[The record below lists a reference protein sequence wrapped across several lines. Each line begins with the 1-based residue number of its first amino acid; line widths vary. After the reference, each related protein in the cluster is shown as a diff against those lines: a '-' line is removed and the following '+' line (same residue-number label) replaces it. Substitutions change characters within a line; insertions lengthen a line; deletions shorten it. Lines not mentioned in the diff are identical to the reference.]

1 MTKLSSYHN
10 NYCTTIFFLNLYIK
24 VVFCSLQRTGGGRT
38 ADLSLPILL
47 LCWQQQRGKKTGVVV
62 SWINKIFSI
71 FIDHI
76 QQIKTNENVQREP
89 EAGVWIVPAV
99 PQQGPGRG
107 AGDWG
112 GYQGGVST
120 YFRHHTKGVITILR
134 NTMQCLKKVTNTL
147 KFGSLYVCLQN
158 HYLCVVWWAMLLKS
172 HWLVS
177 QLQVE
182 T

>member
-1 MTKLSSYHN
+1 MTWSYPTHCSSSSSSFWSWLTEIIMTKLSSYHN

-76 QQIKTNENVQREP
+76 QQIKTNENVQWEP

-134 NTMQCLKKVTNTL
+134 NTMSEE
-147 KFGSLYVCLQN
+147 G
-158 HYLCVVWWAMLLKS
+158 H
-172 HWLVS
+172 
-177 QLQVE
+177 
-182 T
+182 